1 MTIDKE
7 VFPPQEK
14 QKNIKTTAPEE
25 NIEESYQEVSLPP
38 SNQEENIEEL
48 RAELQ
53 AEVKKS
59 EQAPSLNQQINI
71 SPTKVAKEL
80 SLQNFLPRLFR
91 RRLNKN
97 RIVNDPATAHDSY
110 YDED

>member
-1 MTIDKE
+1 MLIDKE

-14 QKNIKTTAPEE
+14 QKNIKINSPEE
-25 NIEESYQEVSLPP
+25 NIEENYEEISLPP
-38 SNQEENIEEL
+38 SNQEEKIEEL
-48 RAELQ
+48 RAQLQ

-59 EQAPSLNQQINI
+59 KLTPNFNQQMNT
-71 SPTKVAKEL
+71 SPAKAVKEF

-97 RIVNDPATAHDSY
+97 RIVNDPATAHDPY

>member
-7 VFPPQEK
+7 IFPPQEK
-14 QKNIKTTAPEE
+14 QKDLKTNAPEE
-25 NIEESYQEVSLPP
+25 NIEESYQEVALPP
-38 SNQEENIEEL
+38 SNQEEKIEEIRTEL
-48 RAELQ
+48 RAE
-53 AEVKKS
+53 AEKS
-59 EQAPSLNQQINI
+59 EQIPSLSHQINT
-71 SPTKVAKEL
+71 SPAKATKEL

-97 RIVNDPATAHDSY
+97 RMVNDPATAHDPY

>member
-1 MTIDKE
+1 MKIDKE

-14 QKNIKTTAPEE
+14 QKNLKTTDHEE
-25 NIEESYQEVSLPP
+25 NIEESYQEISLPP
-38 SNQEENIEEL
+38 SSQEENIEEL

-59 EQAPSLNQQINI
+59 EQMPSLNQQINI
-71 SPTKVAKEL
+71 SPTKVAEKL
-80 SLQNFLPRLFR
+80 SLQNFLSRLFR
-91 RRLNKN
+91 RKLNKN
-97 RIVNDPATAHDSY
+97 RIVNDPATAHNSY